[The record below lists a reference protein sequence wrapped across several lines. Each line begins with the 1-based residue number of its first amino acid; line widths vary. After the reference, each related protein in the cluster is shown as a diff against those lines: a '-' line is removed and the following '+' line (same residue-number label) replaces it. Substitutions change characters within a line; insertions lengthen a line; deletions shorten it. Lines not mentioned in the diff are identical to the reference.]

1 MSDQDTHVVQQ
12 ETFQFVQLMKMVSI
26 YINSILDHVTLN

>member
-1 MSDQDTHVVQQ
+1 MSDQDTHVDNKKHKFSVCAVD
-12 ETFQFVQLMKMVSI
+12 ENGE